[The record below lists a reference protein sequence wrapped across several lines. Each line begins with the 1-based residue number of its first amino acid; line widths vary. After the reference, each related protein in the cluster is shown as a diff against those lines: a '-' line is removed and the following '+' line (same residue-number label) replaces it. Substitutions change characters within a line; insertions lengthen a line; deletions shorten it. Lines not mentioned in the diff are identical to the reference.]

1 MLPPMSSNGDD
12 TNDVLKDELT
22 DRGMFVY
29 LFFLERGM
37 LIDLGSY

>member
-1 MLPPMSSNGDD
+1 MSSNGDD

-29 LFFLERGM
+29 LFLEKGM